1 MNDHGNVRIPQS
13 RKDEVIESAWND
25 GLLAGVCALV
35 PAGASVYYATKT
47 YAGFRKAT
55 NASSRTALVIMPALF
70 AFAFSSELKLDHK
83 QREMASVYEHNSKMG
98 EWIENGQDQSITRKR
113 TEIEMKESARISDL
127 YKKSIADSGVRIVP
141 GNKLGLTHKI
151 ANFWQENPFKM
162 LGALSAPTVLYIF
175 KMKSEKSHLQVQ
187 SMVMHTR
194 VYGQFIVLSLLMSIM
209 GFKAYMDQY
218 GNFITQLEADRRAED
233 MARARREFQE
243 SLKLNRERAQRMKN
257 FSKTLKDDRIEKNGQ
272 GKKKEKV
279 VIL

>member
-1 MNDHGNVRIPQS
+1 
-13 RKDEVIESAWND
+13 
-25 GLLAGVCALV
+25 
-35 PAGASVYYATKT
+35 
-47 YAGFRKAT
+47 
-55 NASSRTALVIMPALF
+55 MPALF

-257 FSKTLKDDRIEKNGQ
+257 FSKTLKDDKIEKNGQ